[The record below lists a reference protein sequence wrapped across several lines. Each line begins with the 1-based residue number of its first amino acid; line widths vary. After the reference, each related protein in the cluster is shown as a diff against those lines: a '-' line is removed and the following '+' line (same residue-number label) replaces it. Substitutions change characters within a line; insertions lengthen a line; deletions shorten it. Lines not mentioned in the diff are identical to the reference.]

1 MIQLIHFSDYES
13 STRLDQ
19 TIIITTSPKIIVI
32 SETKENYLS
41 NNIKYYDI
49 IVMIEKIQQLY
60 VNNNCCINKLSMDIH
75 GTELR
80 RV

>member
-1 MIQLIHFSDYES
+1 MISDYES

-19 TIIITTSPKIIVI
+19 TIIITASPKIII

-41 NNIKYYDI
+41 SNIKFYDI
-49 IVMIEKIQQLY
+49 IMMIEKIQQLLY
-60 VNNNCCINKLSMDIH
+60 VDNNCCINKLSMDIH